1 VSGMQVGIKL
11 GGLRSFLTDWMAEE
25 MLVGV
30 RVTHKDQ
37 CLHQTWVT
45 SFNDI
50 GLASVV
56 TWDGMPC
63 W

>member
-25 MLVGV
+25 MLLRV
-30 RVTHKDQ
+30 RVACKDL
-37 CLHQTWVT
+37 CWCRAWVT
-45 SFNDI
+45 SFGDI

-63 W
+63 